1 MDDLFTDNP
10 AADVTVT
17 LSAIP
22 RRWTDEAGDRVL
34 AAPDTAVPVVDGAWS
49 ALLLPTDEP
58 GIEPAT
64 GRYYRL
70 VEAVG
75 GVPVRRRVFEVPDG
89 VGDLHIDDLVVADPG
104 LPGYVRGAT
113 GPTGAT
119 GPAGP
124 TGATGPTGA
133 IGVQGPQG
141 EQGATGPAGPQ
152 PPLGAAGA
160 GADTALRSTD
170 PTTTNSRTPTA
181 HATSH
186 GSGGTDPVTPAAIGA
201 ETPAAA
207 QTKADGAQAAAEA
220 TAAAALSVHAADS
233 TAVHGITDTA
243 ALETTA
249 GATGKVTAH
258 AAASDPHG
266 DRAWA
271 TGQFYPLSS
280 GNALNG
286 FLDDALLRITD
297 LETRMTSAEAET
309 RIAVKTADES
319 VTSSTSLQD
328 DDHLTLSVAAGG
340 WYAVD
345 LFLDVEA
352 DPAGDLTIGWS
363 VPAGA
368 TMSWTEGGISAG
380 NTNNIG
386 SIKLQRNDAA
396 TSSGV
401 GIIAAGSSVRPAG
414 RLTVGGTAG
423 SLQLRWAQT
432 ASSGTPTIVK
442 TGSWLRLTR
451 IV

>member
-1 MDDLFTDNP
+1 M
-10 AADVTVT
+10 
-17 LSAIP
+17 
-22 RRWTDEAGDRVL
+22 R
-34 AAPDTAVPVVDGAWS
+34 GAQ
-49 ALLLPTDEP
+49 
-58 GIEPAT
+58 G
-64 GRYYRL
+64 
-70 VEAVG
+70 
-75 GVPVRRRVFEVPDG
+75 
-89 VGDLHIDDLVVADPG
+89 DPG
-104 LPGYVRGAT
+104 PPG
-113 GPTGAT
+113 
-119 GPAGP
+119 
-124 TGATGPTGA
+124 
-133 IGVQGPQG
+133 
-141 EQGATGPAGPQ
+141 EAGPQ

-160 GADTALRSTD
+160 GANIALRSND
-170 PTTTNSRTPTA
+170 PTTTNARTPTV

-201 ETPAAA
+201 ETPVAA

-220 TAAAALSVHAADS
+220 TAAGALSAHTADT
-233 TAVHGITDTA
+233 TAVHGITDTS
-243 ALETTA
+243 ALETSA
-249 GATGKVTAH
+249 GAAGKVTAH

-271 TGQFYPLSS
+271 TAGFYPLVS
-280 GNALNG
+280 GNALDGYIN
-286 FLDDALLRITD
+286 DALVRITG
-297 LETRMTSAEAET
+297 LETRMTAAEAET
-309 RIAVKTADES
+309 RIAVKTADEP

-328 DDHLTLSVAAGG
+328 DDHLSLTVVAGG

-345 LFLDVEA
+345 AYLDVEA

-380 NTNNIG
+380 NTSNIG
-386 SIKLQRNDAA
+386 SIKLQRNDAG

-423 SLQLRWAQT
+423 TLQLRWAQT